1 MAKISAEHVLNFI
14 EEIGKLKNL
23 SRTGWRFHGII
34 GDTESISDHCYR
46 VSLLAMLLGD
56 VLVSHHEVELDMDK
70 VMRIALLHE
79 IAEARIG
86 DIPFPAFRYIDEEY
100 KSKAEERAVD
110 EILNSLGRIG
120 RKYYELWREFE
131 ECSSLEGRL
140 VRAADKLEL
149 MIQVYQYEEIGYRNL
164 DRFWTNPWNM
174 QGFDLHEFIGE
185 IMQALVEKRNKLFTE
200 RNRK

>member
-1 MAKISAEHVLNFI
+1 MTEITAEQVLNFI

-34 GDTESISDHCYR
+34 GNTESISDHCYR

-56 VLVSHHEVELDMDK
+56 ILVEHDVKLDMDK

-100 KSKAEERAVD
+100 KSKAEEKAVD
-110 EILNSLGRIG
+110 EMLESLGRIG
-120 RKYYELWREFE
+120 RRYYDLWREFE

-174 QGFDLHEFIGE
+174 QEFDLHEFIGE
-185 IMQALVEKRNKLFTE
+185 IMQALVEKRNKLFAE
-200 RNRK
+200 RKGK